1 MSEKI
6 KKDLSVTCGTC
17 GVKFK
22 DNDAYLDHICAVTG
36 FTPRDP
42 QHFGERFMLQQKEA
56 LKRGNSLTPE
66 REKEI
71 DDQIK
76 EAKEKDVDHKL
87 MTAAEKA
94 KKAK

>member
-22 DNDAYLDHICAVTG
+22 DNDAYLDHTCSVTG

-56 LKRGNSLTPE
+56 LKRGGSLTKT

-71 DDQIK
+71 DAQIK
-76 EAKEKDVDHKL
+76 EAREKGVDDKL
-87 MTAAEKA
+87 MVASEKA
-94 KKAK
+94 KK

>member
-22 DNDAYLDHICAVTG
+22 DNDAYLDHTCSVTG

-56 LKRGNSLTPE
+56 LKRGGSLTKT

-71 DDQIK
+71 DTQIK
-76 EAKEKDVDHKL
+76 EAREKGVDDKL
-87 MTAAEKA
+87 MVASEKA
-94 KKAK
+94 KK